1 MLQNG
6 DLQMRNFINVIIFLL
21 GLFILVSPVSAK
33 DIYYCAA
40 DETTGFDPK
49 ENYKQYS
56 YNNKRFNLEV
66 DFENQSMKSKKIH
79 LKDRVTC
86 ELDTFGNVLY
96 CLSQYGVALA
106 LHKKTLKFHYSHNFL
121 VQDQEDDVYLT
132 HGSCEKF

>member
-1 MLQNG
+1 
-6 DLQMRNFINVIIFLL
+6 
-21 GLFILVSPVSAK
+21 
-33 DIYYCAA
+33 
-40 DETTGFDPK
+40 
-49 ENYKQYS
+49 
-56 YNNKRFNLEV
+56 
-66 DFENQSMKSKKIH
+66 MKSKKIF

-86 ELDTFGNVLY
+86 ELDTYGNTLY

>member
-33 DIYYCAA
+33 DIYYCAV
-40 DETTGFDPK
+40 DEATGFAPV
-49 ENYKQYS
+49 ENYKRYK
-56 YNNKRFNLEV
+56 YENKRFNLEV

>member
-1 MLQNG
+1 MFQNG
-6 DLQMRNFINVIIFLL
+6 DLQMRNFINVPIFLL

-66 DFENQSMKSKKIH
+66 DFENQTMKSQKIGMNH
-79 LKDRVTC
+79 RVSCELNNLKDT
-86 ELDTFGNVLY
+86 LF
-96 CLSQYGVALA
+96 CLSQFGVSLA
-106 LHKKTLKFHYSHNFL
+106 LNKKTLKYHHSNLFL
-121 VQDQEDDVYLT
+121 NKSPSDDIYVA
-132 HGSCEKF
+132 HGTCEKF